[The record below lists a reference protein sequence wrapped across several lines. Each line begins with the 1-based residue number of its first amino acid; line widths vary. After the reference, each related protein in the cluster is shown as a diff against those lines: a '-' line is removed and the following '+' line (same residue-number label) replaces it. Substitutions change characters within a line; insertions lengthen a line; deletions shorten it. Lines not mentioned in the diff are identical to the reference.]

1 MKSTA
6 VWALILLNVV
16 LLGSLVGRSMKPNA
30 AVAQQAAGGRV
41 GDYVIIPVD
50 FPGATVGSMIVL
62 DNASG
67 ELSAVSTEESS
78 GRMAALPPVNVTKLF
93 DAAAG
98 RNRTTTPRR

>member
-6 VWALILLNVV
+6 VWALIVLNVV

-30 AVAQQAAGGRV
+30 AVAQQAAGRV

-50 FPGATVGSMIVL
+50 FPGATVGSMIIL

-67 ELSAVSTEESS
+67 ELSAIQTEENS
-78 GRMAALPPVNVTKLF
+78 GRIASLPPVNVTKLF

-98 RNRTTTPRR
+98 RNRSTTPRR